1 VESLPKRFWLSFEFS
16 NTPMLLLLLLQL
28 LSRGAAGMPTPQEEI
43 TGAREVIVVVV
54 AAHVEAMHVAR
65 ASA

>member
-1 VESLPKRFWLSFEFS
+1 
-16 NTPMLLLLLLQL
+16 
-28 LSRGAAGMPTPQEEI
+28 MPTPQEEI

-54 AAHVEAMHVAR
+54 AARVEAMHVAR